1 MFNTSQLVEQVNKVL
16 ASNQVVIPDGKKIA
30 VISSV
35 QNGQANLVVAMKLG
49 DDWHVSNVLGWNHET
64 GLSEGFSLQWSK

>member
-1 MFNTSQLVEQVNKVL
+1 MFNISQLVEQVNKVL

-35 QNGQANLVVAMKLG
+35 QDGQVNLVVAMKLG
-49 DDWHVSNVLGWNHET
+49 DDWHVSNILDWNHET
-64 GLSEGFSLQWSK
+64 GFSEGFNLEWSK